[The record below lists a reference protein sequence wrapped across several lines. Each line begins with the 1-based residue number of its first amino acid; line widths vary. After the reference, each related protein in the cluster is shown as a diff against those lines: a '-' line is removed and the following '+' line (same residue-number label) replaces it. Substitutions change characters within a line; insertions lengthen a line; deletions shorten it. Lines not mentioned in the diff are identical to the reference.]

1 MIMQN
6 KHPLG
11 IFLVCDAELSARL
24 SAAKKLGIPTAQILA
39 PPAEQR
45 DQKGVE
51 ILLKQFKEAGLT
63 ITVVFCGFNGES
75 YADIPTV
82 QATVGLVPGQTRASR
97 LQEAKMISDFA
108 AQLGV
113 EVTALHIGFVP
124 HDPQG
129 ADYQAMVKVA
139 QELCDHC
146 AKNKQ
151 RLHLET
157 GQETAEALLA
167 FIKDVNR
174 SNLAV
179 NFDPANMVLYGC
191 GEPLPAL
198 RLLGPYVKSVHCK
211 DAKWA
216 VKPGQEWGQEMPLG
230 QGDVDMAKFLQTLKE
245 IGYAGPL
252 TIERE
257 IAGAQQLLDIQK
269 AVELLQTLT
278 RTVWP

>member
-1 MIMQN
+1 MIMQTE
-6 KHPLG
+6 HPLG
-11 IFLVCDAELSARL
+11 IFLVCDGELNARL

-45 DQKGVE
+45 DEKG
-51 ILLKQFKEAGLT
+51 IKALQQQFKDSGLAV
-63 ITVVFCGFNGES
+63 TVVFCGFAGES

-82 QATVGLVPGQTRASR
+82 QETVGLVPPQTRAAR
-97 LQEAKMISDFA
+97 LQDAKMISDFA

-129 ADYQAMVKVA
+129 DDYKAMVKVA

-146 AKNKQ
+146 AANRQ

-167 FIKDVNR
+167 FIKAVNR
-174 SNLAV
+174 PNLAV
-179 NFDPANMVLYGC
+179 NFDPANMILYGC

-198 RLLGPYVKSVHCK
+198 SLLGPYVKSVHCK

-216 VKPGQEWGQEMPLG
+216 TRPGQEWGQEMPLG
-230 QGDVDMAKFLQTLKE
+230 QGDVDMARFLQTLKE
-245 IGYAGPL
+245 IGYEGAL

-269 AVELLQTLT
+269 AVELLQALT
-278 RTVWP
+278 RKIWS

>member
-1 MIMQN
+1 MQTE
-6 KHPLG
+6 HPLG
-11 IFLVCDAELSARL
+11 IFLVCDAELNARL

-39 PPAEQR
+39 PPAEHR
-45 DQKGVE
+45 DKKGIE
-51 ILLKQFKEAGLT
+51 ALQQQFKEAGLAVS
-63 ITVVFCGFNGES
+63 VVFCGFAGES

-82 QATVGLVPGQTRASR
+82 QATVGLVPPQTRAAR

-113 EVTALHIGFVP
+113 EVTALHVGFVP
-124 HDPQG
+124 HDPQS

-139 QELCDHC
+139 QELSDHC
-146 AKNKQ
+146 AKNGQ

-167 FIKDVNR
+167 FIQAVNR

-179 NFDPANMVLYGC
+179 NFDPANMILYGC

-198 RLLGPYVKSVHCK
+198 RLLGPHVKSVHCK

-216 VKPGQEWGQEMPLG
+216 ARPGQEWGQEMPLG
-230 QGDVDMAKFLQTLKE
+230 QGDVDMARFLQTLKE
-245 IGYAGPL
+245 IGYRGPL

-257 IAGAQQLLDIQK
+257 IAGEQQLLDIQM
-269 AVELLQTLT
+269 AVELLQSLT
-278 RTVWP
+278 RTVWS